1 MNFFGTDGIRAQVGE
16 PPMTVDFILR
26 LASAVAQVL
35 IPKGGSVL
43 IGKDTRISGYM
54 LESALEAG
62 FVAAGIN
69 VYLTGPLPTPGIA
82 FLTKNLGANLGITIS
97 GSHNP
102 YFDNGIKFFD
112 KDGDKLSPDIEK
124 KIESYLDQKP
134 LTNSSKDLGTTTHC
148 GIDRK
153 KYQDFCKTTVSS
165 HAQFSKFKVVAD
177 AANGACYKVLPRV
190 ISELGSEV
198 VPIGCSP
205 NGVNINDGCGST
217 NTDLLRL
224 TVKGVKADVGIA
236 LDGDG
241 DRLIM
246 VDHEGA
252 IVDGDKLL
260 YILAKD
266 RYDNGTLSGPVVGT
280 IMNNL
285 GLEKSLNDLGI
296 EFNRANVGDRNIL
309 EMLKSNK
316 GNIGGEPSG
325 HLIDL
330 DKTTTGDGLVI
341 ALQILE
347 IMNKSGLSLKELSSK
362 IIIFPQVL
370 LNISIKDSF
379 DPLSNKKIKLK
390 FNQLTE
396 EIGSSGRIVLRR
408 SGTQK
413 LIRLMV
419 EGDDSAVISD
429 IAKDLALT
437 IRENI

>member
-1 MNFFGTDGIRAQVGE
+1 MCIR
-16 PPMTVDFILR
+16 D
-26 LASAVAQVL
+26 
-35 IPKGGSVL
+35 
-43 IGKDTRISGYM
+43 
-54 LESALEAG
+54 
-62 FVAAGIN
+62 
-69 VYLTGPLPTPGIA
+69 
-82 FLTKNLGANLGITIS
+82 
-97 GSHNP
+97 
-102 YFDNGIKFFD
+102 
-112 KDGDKLSPDIEK
+112 
-124 KIESYLDQKP
+124 
-134 LTNSSKDLGTTTHC
+134 
-148 GIDRK
+148 
-153 KYQDFCKTTVSS
+153 
-165 HAQFSKFKVVAD
+165 
-177 AANGACYKVLPRV
+177 
-190 ISELGSEV
+190 
-198 VPIGCSP
+198 
-205 NGVNINDGCGST
+205 
-217 NTDLLRL
+217 
-224 TVKGVKADVGIA
+224 
-236 LDGDG
+236 
-241 DRLIM
+241 
-246 VDHEGA
+246 
-252 IVDGDKLL
+252 
-260 YILAKD
+260 
-266 RYDNGTLSGPVVGT
+266 
-280 IMNNL
+280 
-285 GLEKSLNDLGI
+285 
-296 EFNRANVGDRNIL
+296 RANVGDRNIL